1 MQKSLGENI
10 APILTEIENA
20 LWEREVNPLAADM
33 INWPKSATSAAIK
46 IFMDVI
52 SERMWEMQAA
62 EKMPLQQRG
71 EMAEALGNDI
81 KKLVF
86 TYTGIDTH
94 SLYK

>member
-10 APILTEIENA
+10 APILTEIENT
-20 LWEREVNPLAADM
+20 LWEREANTPGEMVK
-33 INWPKSATSAAIK
+33 WPASATTATLK
-46 IFMDVI
+46 IFMSLF
-52 SERMWEMQAA
+52 SERMFEMQAA
-62 EKMPLQQRG
+62 ENMPLQQRG
-71 EMAEALGNDI
+71 EMAEALGSDI